1 MNIKWLFDTYPFI
14 KNEKITLCK
23 LQPTE
28 GDAIIELFS
37 DEELIKLSRRTL
49 KLDNYN
55 ISSFFRQMELSFNS
69 KRSLLLGIF
78 KNDNINELL
87 GVIIIDNLDP
97 NTESMDIDLYLRKKY
112 RNKNLA
118 VAALNTAVNFLFERA
133 ELKRIAVSA
142 LAENK
147 IYEDILLSSGF
158 TKEGICRRGIY
169 LQDKGVVS
177 IAYYSFISD
186 DLIEEDM
193 ESDDNKDYYL

>member
-23 LQPTE
+23 PQPTE

-37 DEELIKLSRRTL
+37 DEELVKLSRRTL

-55 ISSFFRQMELSFNS
+55 ISSFFRQMEISFTS

-87 GVIIIDNLDP
+87 GVIIIDNLDV

-118 VAALNTAVNFLFERA
+118 VAALNIAVSFLFERV
-133 ELKRIAVSA
+133 ELKRIAASA

-147 IYEDILLSSGF
+147 VYEDILLSSGF
-158 TKEGICRRGIY
+158 TKEGVCRRGVY

-177 IAYYSFISD
+177 MAYYSFISD
-186 DLIEEDM
+186 DLIDEDM
-193 ESDDNKDYYL
+193 ETDDSKDYYL

>member
-1 MNIKWLFDTYPFI
+1 MSLNNLT
-14 KNEKITLCK
+14 
-23 LQPTE
+23 
-28 GDAIIELFS
+28 

-112 RNKNLA
+112 RNKNQCQ
-118 VAALNTAVNFLFERA
+118 NKTQIRKQTFSFFEIH
-133 ELKRIAVSA
+133 KT
-142 LAENK
+142 
-147 IYEDILLSSGF
+147 LL
-158 TKEGICRRGIY
+158 
-169 LQDKGVVS
+169 
-177 IAYYSFISD
+177 
-186 DLIEEDM
+186 LI
-193 ESDDNKDYYL
+193 

>member
-37 DEELIKLSRRTL
+37 DEDLIKLSRRTL

-118 VAALNTAVNFLFERA
+118 VAALNTAVNFLFERV

-177 IAYYSFISD
+177 MAYYSFISD

>member
-118 VAALNTAVNFLFERA
+118 VAALNTAVNFLFERV

-177 IAYYSFISD
+177 MAYYSFISD

-193 ESDDNKDYYL
+193 ESDDNNDYYL